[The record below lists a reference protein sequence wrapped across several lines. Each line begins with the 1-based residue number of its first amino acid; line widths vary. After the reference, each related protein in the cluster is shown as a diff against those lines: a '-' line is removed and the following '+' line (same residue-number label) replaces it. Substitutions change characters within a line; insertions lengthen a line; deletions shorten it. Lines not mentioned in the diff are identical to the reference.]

1 MLKVLITGVAS
12 GIGKATKDYFLN
24 AGHFVYGIDVS
35 EIEQELNLV
44 SFKAD
49 ITNKDELNKIYESID
64 EKLDL
69 IINVAGIHKMASLVE
84 TDFDKIKKVIDI
96 NLVGTMLVN
105 NTFHP
110 LLKEKGRILIVTSEV
125 AGFDP
130 MPFNGLYNVSK
141 TGLESYAQ
149 ALRQELNLI
158 NQKVITIRPGA
169 IETPLASFSMDD
181 TKALADRTKLYEKQA
196 SKFYKIARKFMGTPI
211 KAEKI
216 AKIIYKAATCEHPKI
231 IYKKHQNI
239 GLVLLNLLPLRL
251 QCFVIKMLL
260 K

>member
-12 GIGKATKDYFLN
+12 GIGKATKDYFIN

-35 EIEQELNLV
+35 EIEQEINLV

-64 EKLDL
+64 EKIDL

-158 NQKVITIRPGA
+158 DQKVITIRPGA

-181 TKALADRTKLYEKQA
+181 TKALAEQTKLYEKQA
-196 SKFYKIARKFMGTPI
+196 GKFYNIARKFMGTPI

-216 AKIIYKAATCEHPKI
+216 AKIIYKALGISEKEFLHESK
-231 IYKKHQNI
+231 
-239 GLVLLNLLPLRL
+239 
-251 QCFVIKMLL
+251 
-260 K
+260 

>member
-24 AGHFVYGIDVS
+24 AGHFVYGIDVC
-35 EIEQELNLV
+35 EVEQEINLV

-49 ITNKDELNKIYESID
+49 ITNKEELKKIYESID

-158 NQKVITIRPGA
+158 DQKVITIRPGA

-181 TKALADRTKLYEKQA
+181 IKALAEKTKLYEKQA
-196 SKFYKIARKFMGTPI
+196 GKFYKIARKFMGTPI

-216 AKIIYKAATCEHPKI
+216 AKIIYKAAICKHPKI